1 MVLPDSI
8 DSQKLEA
15 MAWDKKTS
23 TRSCCHA
30 NAQTKPMT
38 INYATGLTFS
48 SCELVASVCVAQ
60 HGVGHSWKLLAF
72 LGHARPANCSKVEQS
87 WSKSAL
93 FYIGILGHLQSWCRS
108 LRDQIG
114 CAGREAALHHFH
126 DPGWIQTGH
135 FTYPF
140 GRMVYAIGKKSA
152 HTFKMSKSKALRF
165 FGHAKYSSTAS
176 TKKRKSD
183 LEPSV
188 TLRAQIE
195 PNSMAKRGCPHP
207 SRTRANF
214 SPQWNLRLPEK
225 NAIFRANP
233 NL

>member
-1 MVLPDSI
+1 MGIWYCRIRLIPRSLKPWHEIRRRRQDRAVMLMPKQNPWLSTMQQDWPFHLANWSLLFALHNTGS
-8 DSQKLEA
+8 DTLENC
-15 MAWDKKTS
+15 S
-23 TRSCCHA
+23 HFG
-30 NAQTKPMT
+30 P
-38 INYATGLTFS
+38 L
-48 SCELVASVCVAQ
+48 
-60 HGVGHSWKLLAF
+60 
-72 LGHARPANCSKVEQS
+72 NCSKVEQS
-87 WSKSAL
+87 WSNSAP
-93 FYIGILGHLQSWCRS
+93 FYIGILGHLQSWCLS

-114 CAGREAALHHFH
+114 CAGREAARHHFH

-140 GRMVYAIGKKSA
+140 GRMVYASGKKSA

-188 TLRAQIE
+188 TPRAQIE

-225 NAIFRANP
+225 NAIFRAIP